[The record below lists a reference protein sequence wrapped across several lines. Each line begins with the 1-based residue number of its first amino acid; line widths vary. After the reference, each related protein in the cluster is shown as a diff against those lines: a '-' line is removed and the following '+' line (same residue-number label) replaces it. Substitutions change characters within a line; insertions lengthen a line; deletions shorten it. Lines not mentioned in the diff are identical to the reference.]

1 MLYFY
6 LSKSYEMKK
15 LLILST
21 AALLISG
28 VSFGH
33 DHGKKKGAKASK
45 SCCKNGKSCC
55 KDKEKTE
62 KTAKM

>member
-1 MLYFY
+1 
-6 LSKSYEMKK
+6 MKK

-33 DHGKKKGAKASK
+33 DHGKKKGSK
-45 SCCKNGKSCC
+45 GKQSCCKNGASCS
-55 KDKEKTE
+55 KDKESKE
-62 KTAKM
+62 KTTKM